1 MTDSSGAAVRS
12 LEPQVLTDCI
22 DGLGSAHFTSLLS
35 KLLHSLVAFDCAV
48 IVGYRPGKHPIYL
61 YDSLQHQR
69 ELLFQRYLLHAYQHD
84 PFLVRLAERQEEGV
98 FQIGQAQPVREED
111 QRYLEDFYQQTG
123 WRDELCLTLRL
134 AESRWIVVYLG
145 MLQDQAGFTVAHQH
159 TLRRYLGVC
168 AALCRQ
174 HWGQAPLHFSSL
186 PLESNIGQQLRQ
198 AVASFGKTL
207 LTEREQQVAALM
219 VQGLDSQEIAEHLHI
234 GYGTVKNHRKRI
246 YAGLGV
252 NSLSELF
259 GLFLNHTVAV
269 GTPPADD

>member
-1 MTDSSGAAVRS
+1 MMAPASVSAGS
-12 LEPQVLTDCI
+12 LEPQALAGCI
-22 DGLGSAHFTSLLS
+22 DALGSAHFTSHLT
-35 KLLHSLVAFDCAV
+35 KLLRSLVGFECSV

-98 FQIGQAQPVREED
+98 FQIGQAQPVRKED

-134 AESRWIVVYLG
+134 TESRWIVVYLG
-145 MLQDQAGFTVAHQH
+145 MLQDQARFSDGHRD
-159 TLRRYLGVC
+159 TLMRYLDVFT
-168 AALCRQ
+168 ALCRQ
-174 HWGQAPLHFSSL
+174 HWGQAPLHLSPL

-198 AVASFGKTL
+198 SVASFGQTL

-219 VQGLDSQEIAEHLHI
+219 VQGLDSQEIAEHLRI
-234 GYGTVKNHRKRI
+234 GHGTVKNHRKRI

-259 GLFLNHTVAV
+259 GLFLNYTVAV

>member
-1 MTDSSGAAVRS
+1 MTEPNNTSVRS
-12 LEPQVLTDCI
+12 LEPQVLASCI
-22 DGLGSAHFTSLLS
+22 DALGSAHFTSRLI

-61 YDSLQHQR
+61 YDSLQQQR
-69 ELLFQRYLLHAYQHD
+69 ELLFQRYLLHTYQQD
-84 PFLVRLAERQEEGV
+84 PFLVQLEQQREEGV
-98 FQIGQAQPVREED
+98 FQTGQAYPVVEED
-111 QRYLEDFYQQTG
+111 KRYFENFYQQTG

-134 AESRWIVVYLG
+134 TETRWIVVYLG
-145 MLQDQAGFTVAHQH
+145 MLQDQARFSDDHRD
-159 TLRRYLGVC
+159 TLMRYLDFS

-174 HWGQAPLHFSSL
+174 HWGQVPLHLSPL
-186 PLESNIGQQLRQ
+186 PRDSNIGEQLRQ

-207 LTEREQQVAALM
+207 LTEREQQVASLM

-234 GYGTVKNHRKRI
+234 GHGTVKNHRKRI

-259 GLFLNHTVAV
+259 GLFLNHTVAT
-269 GTPPADD
+269 GTPPAD